1 MNYSGKNPHLSKL
14 KKKINLQILH
24 KAKSKQG
31 MLFDRRHEVTVQL
44 RQDV

>member
-14 KKKINLQILH
+14 KKKLQILH